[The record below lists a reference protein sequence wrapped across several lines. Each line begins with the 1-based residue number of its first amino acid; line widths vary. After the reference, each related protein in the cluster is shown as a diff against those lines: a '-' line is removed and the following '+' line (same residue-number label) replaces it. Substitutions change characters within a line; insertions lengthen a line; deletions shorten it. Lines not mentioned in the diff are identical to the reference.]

1 MRKSRQLPK
10 LSKWRFIR
18 EINDGQITTY
28 ELDDRERFV
37 HKPEKLKPRNLPL
50 LVTQLK
56 NELGSNPNVP
66 KPSQAI
72 DENLSKQDN
81 IINNT
86 NTTNGNTSISTNTND
101 SANTNQPSNTSQQD
115 ISIFDLLEVTENEN
129 NNLENILCGD
139 ENDYSQSPFDFF
151 ADDILE
157 DNNGN
162 ADQSSFSFTYD
173 NYLN

>member
-18 EINDGQITTY
+18 EIKDGQITTY

-37 HKPEKLKPRNLPL
+37 HKLEKLKPRNLQL

-56 NELGSNPNVP
+56 SELGSNPNIP

-81 IINNT
+81 IKINNT
-86 NTTNGNTSISTNTND
+86 NTTNTSTTTST
-101 SANTNQPSNTSQQD
+101 NTNQPSDTSQQD
-115 ISIFDLLEVTENEN
+115 ISIFDLFEVTEK
-129 NNLENILCGD
+129 
-139 ENDYSQSPFDFF
+139 
-151 ADDILE
+151 
-157 DNNGN
+157 
-162 ADQSSFSFTYD
+162 
-173 NYLN
+173 